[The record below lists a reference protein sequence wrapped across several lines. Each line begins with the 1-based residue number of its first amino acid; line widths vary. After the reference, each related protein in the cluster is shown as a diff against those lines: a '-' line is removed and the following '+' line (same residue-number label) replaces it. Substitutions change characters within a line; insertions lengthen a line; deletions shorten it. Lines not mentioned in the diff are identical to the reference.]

1 MSRLELR
8 SPAVF
13 RRPEQGWSSLLL
25 LLAMLVLVGVS
36 VGDARL
42 PMIDGNEVGRSFV
55 VVMLAGGLIGFVLA
69 RSSLGVVR
77 AHLISAA
84 IGATLLLLVAAAAVD
99 DRGHVLPASWEEF
112 TASMALLSARVQAD
126 LDPAAAAG
134 TIPAV
139 VSYLLLGAICWTTAQ
154 FSAFSIFR
162 YGRSGP
168 AVLAIGIVL
177 FLNLYLASLYP
188 DSGFL
193 PALPQLVLFSSLA
206 MLSLMRLQLTQQR
219 YRWVRRHIADTGEV
233 SRLFLRT
240 GTVFVILT
248 VVGASSLTLAAS
260 TGPHDISFDEFD
272 GVFDDFSDELSRLG
286 EWIGVPG
293 GSGMPRDLDD
303 SFTIQEKWTPGKG
316 IAFTA
321 VVDEGALGG
330 YWWLQA
336 LDEFNGWKWRMADER
351 PKSIGSA
358 FDVFDLTPG
367 EWAEPWELWTATI
380 EVQDLPWK
388 RTVVSPADAYSVSE
402 PVRLTLIDGNDSV
415 GEIEFLDGS
424 MAVEG
429 YEVSSAVR
437 DYSDGPD
444 SLTASQLRRA
454 GTDYPRWV
462 RERYLQVDSAATGK
476 LTKDTATSI
485 LEEKLDPY
493 DSAIAIQNKL
503 RGWQYTTD
511 MDGICDGLNVPEC
524 VLTFHRG
531 YCEYYASTMA
541 MVLREMGIPSRMVRG
556 FLPGEPQGDGSWV
569 VPNEAF
575 HAWVEVFFPDFGW
588 IRFDPTPPGERLE
601 TFGSEETGFAP
612 GTTDSTPRPSRTPRP
627 RPTPE
632 QTSLDPSAS
641 PETVVD
647 PRGGEGGIDDDGALY
662 ALLVGGGMAGLLL
675 VATTVL
681 LLFRLRRLPMG
692 DGGMAYGGIVRLA
705 TRLGYGPHP
714 AQTEYEFAASL
725 SETLP
730 AVREDLYVVTSARV
744 ETAYGKRQLDDAG
757 RMALRQAYR
766 RIRSALLRI
775 SLRRRRPS

>member
-1 MSRLELR
+1 MSRPEMR

-42 PMIDGNEVGRSFV
+42 PLIDGNEVGRSFI

-84 IGATLLLLVAAAAVD
+84 IGATLLLLVAAAAVS
-99 DRGHVLPASWEEF
+99 DRGDVLPASWEAF
-112 TASMALLSARVQAD
+112 TASMASLSARVQAD

-206 MLSLMRLQLTQQR
+206 MLSLMRLQLSQQR

-240 GTVFVILT
+240 GTAFVMLT

-272 GVFDDFSDELSRLG
+272 GVFDGFSDELSRLG

-321 VVDEGALGG
+321 VVDEGAPGG

-351 PKSIGSA
+351 STSIGSA

-367 EWAEPWELWTATI
+367 KWAEPWELWTATI

-388 RTVVSPADAYSVSE
+388 RTVVSSADAYSVSE

-424 MAVEG
+424 TAVEG
-429 YEVSSAVR
+429 YEVSSAIR

-444 SLTASQLRRA
+444 RLTASQLRSA

-462 RERYLQVDSAATGK
+462 RERYLQVDSAATGT
-476 LTKDTATSI
+476 LTKETAASI
-485 LEEKLDPY
+485 EKLKVDPY

-503 RGWQYTTD
+503 RGWEYDTD
-511 MDGICDGLNVPEC
+511 MEGTCDGLNVPEC

-541 MVLREMGIPSRMVRG
+541 MVLRELDIPSRMVRG

-575 HAWVEVFFPDFGW
+575 HAWVEVFFPDYGW
-588 IRFDPTPPGERLE
+588 IRFDPTPGEALE
-601 TFGSEETGFAP
+601 SFGSEETGFAP
-612 GTTDSTPRPSRTPRP
+612 GTSESTPRPSRTPRP

-641 PETVVD
+641 PEIVVGPTD
-647 PRGGEGGIDDDGALY
+647 SGHGDDGALS
-662 ALLVGGGMAGLLL
+662 ALLVGGGMGGLLL
-675 VATTVL
+675 VGATVL
-681 LLFRLRRLPMG
+681 LFFRLRRLPMG
-692 DGGMAYGGIVRLA
+692 DGGTAYGGIVRLA

-714 AQTEYEFAASL
+714 AQTEYEFAATL

-744 ETAYGKRQLDDAG
+744 EAAYGKRRLDDAG

-775 SLRRRRPS
+775 SLGRRRRS